1 MSAKGNPKFSC
12 PSILS
17 HSNSES
23 LGACSKTDSREK
35 LFVSSL
41 KTVNVSVNTEIPM
54 DLSYDLRKG
63 VRDYFHFYEQ
73 MDYDDDTSSTMSV
86 DDLTYST
93 LINDEVVDNG
103 ERHAGLKPC
112 DTGLETCDELK
123 PTRHGNELLNNSIQ
137 SAIERGDSGIDNLTC
152 LSGDDTKLGTDHTKA
167 DVYESSN
174 DMSESKSINE
184 NQSESDMDL
193 IEDISSDDEIYSDTD
208 DGEYFSTEE
217 SLEETL
223 EIELLSTSSPCTVV
237 SFQNKHSLTDLDPST
252 ALRSSEVPDP
262 WDRWED
268 VDLVSFCVFDE
279 MPMEIY
285 DQNAVHSGP
294 VGFVSS
300 SVDIVDYVEDI
311 LRRHPLLE
319 HLLFAKSP
327 DCDDAVSFCSILT
340 DKLQYCQ
347 SDTSDSVRYFSNVS
361 FKAMNAKQR
370 FFDAAFN
377 NEPCNG
383 STCINS
389 YNANSAPKYQ
399 LFDVIN
405 SNIQNKNVLNNAEAT
420 AVSNIPSK
428 VSSKMFSPT
437 IFLQYEKDEYES
449 YDNDNSYR
457 KVPAT
462 NTYGITTNSG
472 KGNVEDVIVKYLIN
486 RKDDVIPCSE
496 TIVIMTVFC
505 GHILYMIWKSYV
517 NLCAGESE
525 KVVLGNII
533 MKYYFPEVV
542 NLLKECVECYMTIV
556 ISCVMRAQK
565 LKNLI
570 SILWLK
576 GHRNVNGRSWFRN
589 SDHARSMIRLTM

>member
-1 MSAKGNPKFSC
+1 MSAKGNLKFSC

-17 HSNSES
+17 HSNSKS

-35 LFVSSL
+35 LFDSSL

-54 DLSYDLRKG
+54 DLSYDLRKR
-63 VRDYFHFYEQ
+63 VRDYFNFYEQ
-73 MDYDDDTSSTMSV
+73 IDYDDDTSSTMSV

-93 LINDEVVDNG
+93 LFNDEVVDNG

-137 SAIERGDSGIDNLTC
+137 SASERGNSGIDNIAY
-152 LSGDDTKLGTDHTKA
+152 LSGDDTGGTGHTQ
-167 DVYESSN
+167 VYESREN
-174 DMSESKSINE
+174 MLDSKSISE

-223 EIELLSTSSPCTVV
+223 EIEPLSTGGPCTVV

-285 DQNAVHSGP
+285 DQNTVHSNP
-294 VGFVSS
+294 IDFVSS

-311 LRRHPLLE
+311 LRRHSLLE

-347 SDTSDSVRYFSNVS
+347 SDTPDSVRYFSNDS

-377 NEPCNG
+377 NEPFNG
-383 STCINS
+383 STYINS
-389 YNANSAPKYQ
+389 CNANSAPKHQ
-399 LFDVIN
+399 LFDVID
-405 SNIQNKNVLNNAEAT
+405 SNVQNKNVLNNAEAT
-420 AVSNIPSK
+420 AVINIPSK
-428 VSSKMFSPT
+428 VSRKMFSPT

-462 NTYGITTNSG
+462 NTYGITTISG
-472 KGNVEDVIVKYLIN
+472 KGNVEDVIVKYLII
-486 RKDDVIPCSE
+486 RKVDVIPCSE

-525 KVVLGNII
+525 KVVLGNLI

-542 NLLKECVECYMTIV
+542 NLLEECVECYMTIV
-556 ISCVMRAQK
+556 IYCVMMVQK
-565 LKNLI
+565 LKSLI

>member
-17 HSNSES
+17 HSNSKS
-23 LGACSKTDSREK
+23 LRVCSKTDSREK
-35 LFVSSL
+35 LFDSSL

-54 DLSYDLRKG
+54 DLSYDLRKR

-73 MDYDDDTSSTMSV
+73 MEYDDDTSSTMSV
-86 DDLTYST
+86 EDNTYST
-93 LINDEVVDNG
+93 LFNDEVVDNG
-103 ERHAGLKPC
+103 ERHAGLTPC

-123 PTRHGNELLNNSIQ
+123 PTRHGNELLDNSIQ
-137 SAIERGDSGIDNLTC
+137 SAVTKENSGIDNIAY
-152 LSGDDTKLGTDHTKA
+152 LSGDDTGGTGYTQ
-167 DVYESSN
+167 VYESREN
-174 DMSESKSINE
+174 MLDSKSISE

-208 DGEYFSTEE
+208 DGEYFSIEE
-217 SLEETL
+217 SLEEIL
-223 EIELLSTSSPCTVV
+223 DFGSFTSSPCTVV
-237 SFQNKHSLTDLDPST
+237 SFQNKHSLADLDPGT

-268 VDLVSFCVFDE
+268 VDLVSLCVFDE

-285 DQNAVHSGP
+285 NQNAVHSSP

-311 LRRHPLLE
+311 LRRHSSLG

-347 SDTSDSVRYFSNVS
+347 SDTPDSVRYFSNDS

-383 STCINS
+383 STYINS
-389 YNANSAPKYQ
+389 CNANHAPKHQ

-428 VSSKMFSPT
+428 VSKKMFSPT

-462 NTYGITTNSG
+462 KIYGRNTISG
-472 KGNVEDVIVKYLIN
+472 KGNVENVIVQNLII

-496 TIVIMTVFC
+496 TIVIMTVFY

-517 NLCAGESE
+517 NSCAGESE
-525 KVVLGNII
+525 KVVLGNLI
-533 MKYYFPEVV
+533 MKHYFPEVV

-556 ISCVMRAQK
+556 IHCVMMAQK

-589 SDHARSMIRLTM
+589 SDHAKSMIRLTM

>member
-1 MSAKGNPKFSC
+1 M
-12 PSILS
+12 
-17 HSNSES
+17 
-23 LGACSKTDSREK
+23 GACSKTDSREK
-35 LFVSSL
+35 LFDSSL

-54 DLSYDLRKG
+54 DLSYGPRKK

-93 LINDEVVDNG
+93 LFNDEVVDNG

-123 PTRHGNELLNNSIQ
+123 PTRHGNELLDNSIQ
-137 SAIERGDSGIDNLTC
+137 SAGTKESSGIDNITYW
-152 LSGDDTKLGTDHTKA
+152 SGDDTGGTGHTQ
-167 DVYESSN
+167 VYESREN
-174 DMSESKSINE
+174 MLDSKSISE

-217 SLEETL
+217 SLEEIL
-223 EIELLSTSSPCTVV
+223 DFGSFTSSPCTVV
-237 SFQNKHSLTDLDPST
+237 SFQDKHSLTDLDPGT

-268 VDLVSFCVFDE
+268 VDLVSLCVFDE

-285 DQNAVHSGP
+285 DQNTVHSSP

-300 SVDIVDYVEDI
+300 SVDIIDYVEDI
-311 LRRHPLLE
+311 LRRHSSLE
-319 HLLFAKSP
+319 LLLFAKSP

-340 DKLQYCQ
+340 NKLQYCQ
-347 SDTSDSVRYFSNVS
+347 SDTPDSVRYFSNDS

-383 STCINS
+383 STYINS
-389 YNANSAPKYQ
+389 YSAKSVPKHQ
-399 LFDVIN
+399 LFDVMN

-428 VSSKMFSPT
+428 VSRIMFSPT

-457 KVPAT
+457 KVPAI
-462 NTYGITTNSG
+462 NTYGITNISG
-472 KGNVEDVIVKYLIN
+472 KGNVEDVIVKYLII

-496 TIVIMTVFC
+496 TIIIMTVFY

-517 NLCAGESE
+517 NLCAGESG
-525 KVVLGNII
+525 KVVLGNMI

-556 ISCVMRAQK
+556 IYCVMMVQ
-565 LKNLI
+565 I
-570 SILWLK
+570 S
-576 GHRNVNGRSWFRN
+576 S
-589 SDHARSMIRLTM
+589 

>member
-17 HSNSES
+17 HSNSKS

-35 LFVSSL
+35 LFDSSL

-54 DLSYDLRKG
+54 DLSYGPREK

-93 LINDEVVDNG
+93 LFNDEVVDNG

-123 PTRHGNELLNNSIQ
+123 PTRHGNELLDNSIQ
-137 SAIERGDSGIDNLTC
+137 SAVTKESSGIDNIAYW
-152 LSGDDTKLGTDHTKA
+152 SGDDTGGTGHTQ
-167 DVYESSN
+167 VYESREN
-174 DMSESKSINE
+174 MLDSKSISE
-184 NQSESDMDL
+184 NWSESDMDL

-217 SLEETL
+217 SLEEIL
-223 EIELLSTSSPCTVV
+223 DFGSFTSSPCTVV
-237 SFQNKHSLTDLDPST
+237 SFQDKHSLTDLDPGT

-268 VDLVSFCVFDE
+268 VDLVSLCVFDE

-285 DQNAVHSGP
+285 DQNTVHSSP

-300 SVDIVDYVEDI
+300 SVDIIDYVEDI
-311 LRRHPLLE
+311 LRRHSSLE
-319 HLLFAKSP
+319 LLLFAKSP

-347 SDTSDSVRYFSNVS
+347 SDTPDNVRYFSNVS

-383 STCINS
+383 STYINS
-389 YNANSAPKYQ
+389 CNASSVPKHQ
-399 LFDVIN
+399 LFDVMN

-420 AVSNIPSK
+420 AVSNIPSR
-428 VSSKMFSPT
+428 VFRIMFSPT

-457 KVPAT
+457 KVPAI
-462 NTYGITTNSG
+462 NTYGITNISG
-472 KGNVEDVIVKYLIN
+472 KGNVEDVIVKYLII

-496 TIVIMTVFC
+496 TIIIMTVIY

-517 NLCAGESE
+517 NLCAGESG
-525 KVVLGNII
+525 KVVLGNLI

-542 NLLKECVECYMTIV
+542 NLLKECVECYMTMK
-556 ISCVMRAQK
+556 CQWQK
-565 LKNLI
+565 L
-570 SILWLK
+570 
-576 GHRNVNGRSWFRN
+576 V
-589 SDHARSMIRLTM
+589 

>member
-17 HSNSES
+17 HSNSKS

-35 LFVSSL
+35 LFDSSL

-54 DLSYDLRKG
+54 DLSYGPRKK

-93 LINDEVVDNG
+93 LFNDEVVDNG

-123 PTRHGNELLNNSIQ
+123 PTRHGNELLDNSIQ
-137 SAIERGDSGIDNLTC
+137 SADTKESSGIDNIAYW
-152 LSGDDTKLGTDHTKA
+152 SGDDTGGTGHTQ
-167 DVYESSN
+167 VYESREN
-174 DMSESKSINE
+174 MLDSKSISE
-184 NQSESDMDL
+184 NQSESDMGL

-217 SLEETL
+217 SLEEIL
-223 EIELLSTSSPCTVV
+223 DFGSFTSSPCTVV
-237 SFQNKHSLTDLDPST
+237 SFQDKHSLTDLDPGT

-268 VDLVSFCVFDE
+268 VDLVSLCVFDE

-285 DQNAVHSGP
+285 DQNTVHSSP

-300 SVDIVDYVEDI
+300 SVDIIDYDEDI
-311 LRRHPLLE
+311 LRRHSSLE
-319 HLLFAKSP
+319 LLLFAKSP

-347 SDTSDSVRYFSNVS
+347 SDTPDSVRYFSNDS

-383 STCINS
+383 STYINS
-389 YNANSAPKYQ
+389 YSANSVPKHQ
-399 LFDVIN
+399 LFDVMN

-420 AVSNIPSK
+420 AVSNIPSR
-428 VSSKMFSPT
+428 VSRIMFSPT

-457 KVPAT
+457 KVPAI
-462 NTYGITTNSG
+462 NTYGITNISG
-472 KGNVEDVIVKYLIN
+472 KGNVEDVIVQYLII

-496 TIVIMTVFC
+496 TIIIMTVFY

-517 NLCAGESE
+517 NLCAGESG
-525 KVVLGNII
+525 KVVLGNLI

-542 NLLKECVECYMTIV
+542 NLLKECVECYVTIV
-556 ISCVMRAQK
+556 IYCVMMVQ
-565 LKNLI
+565 I
-570 SILWLK
+570 S
-576 GHRNVNGRSWFRN
+576 S
-589 SDHARSMIRLTM
+589 